1 MGRKAKKNVEQLE
14 NKTETPIVENK
25 KSQFEGV
32 DSKKIEKVKKT
43 LNEIN
48 NKLGG
53 TFLNYAS
60 TIEEVKRLPFKHKIL
75 NDLTGGGVPFGRT
88 TCIYGSKGCGKSSIA
103 YELAA
108 EGQKM
113 GKIVLYA
120 DIERSFSPERAKM
133 FGVDVDSLIYGAFY
147 NAEQPMDA
155 IIALCKEK
163 AADIIIID
171 SIQGLSPK
179 AEQETAKGVEKSV
192 EDDSMALLARKLSQF
207 FRMAIPYVDEAKAA
221 LILIGQSRLDL
232 GGFIKLERLSG
243 GHALL
248 HNCRL
253 ILKTRRGSSSDAP
266 TEKVLNPE
274 TGKKEE
280 VLLGFDAVISVE
292 KSQISGCIEGRD
304 IHIPYLFEKGF
315 DCE

>member
-1 MGRKAKKNVEQLE
+1 MGRPKKVKSVE
-14 NKTETPIVENK
+14 VEK
-25 KSQFEGV
+25 IADIPQEVPKQQFEGV
-32 DSKKIEKVKKT
+32 DKKKVERLKKT
-43 LNEIN
+43 LNEVN
-48 NKLGG
+48 DKLGG

-60 TIEEVKRLPFKHKIL
+60 SIEEVKRLPFKHQIL

-88 TCIYGSKGCGKSSIA
+88 TCIYGSKGCAKTSLA
-103 YELAA
+103 YELASQ
-108 EGQKM
+108 GQKI
-113 GKIVLYA
+113 GKTVLYA
-120 DIERSFSPERAKM
+120 DIERSFSPDRARL
-133 FGVDVDSLIYGAFY
+133 FGVDIDSLIYGAFY

-163 AADIIIID
+163 AADVIIID

-179 AEQETAKGVEKSV
+179 AEQETAKGVGKSV

-207 FRMAIPYVDEAKAA
+207 FRMAIPYIDDAKAA

-243 GHALL
+243 GHALM

-253 ILKTRRGSSSDAP
+253 ILKARRGQGTDAP

-274 TGKKEE
+274 TGKKEDKKI
-280 VLLGFDAVISVE
+280 GTDICISVE
-292 KSQISGCIEGRD
+292 KSQIGGCIEGHE

-315 DCE
+315 DCG